1 MGKHKTYYI
10 RDETS
15 EQLSVLSKHY
25 KKSKSQ
31 ILRELVEQ
39 RYNAINRHRI
49 EREDRRLRETGKE
62 NKAKED

>member
-15 EQLSVLSKHY
+15 EQLSILSKHY

-49 EREDRRLRETGKE
+49 EREDKRLREGDKE
-62 NKAKED
+62 TKVKED